1 MKERIM
7 YRRLGEFE
15 VWIERVFFSYDVVV
29 IDRGRTTTTTMKRL
43 EDAKRMVN
51 QMCVIARRG
60 RNG

>member
-29 IDRGRTTTTTMKRL
+29 VDRGRTTTTTMKHL
-43 EDAKRMVN
+43 EDAKRMVE
-51 QMCVIARRG
+51 QMTKIARRG
-60 RNG
+60 NA